1 MITLQL
7 HNIEKAYGEHAVLRG
22 IAFQVNRGE
31 RVGLVGSNG
40 AGKSTLLKIITGEE
54 TADGGQ
60 FHLAKEVKVGYL
72 SQKPEFSN
80 DAILH
85 NYLEQS
91 MGELCT
97 MQGEIADLEK
107 EMAAAARQG
116 QGDDSP
122 RLGALMERYGHLS
135 HLFEE
140 RDGYNM
146 EHRLRAV
153 ARGMGFGEAE
163 LERSLSSFSGGEKTR
178 AQLAS
183 LLLQEPELLLLD
195 EPTNNLDSEAV
206 EWLEN
211 TLSIWPG
218 ALIVVSHDRYFL
230 DRVANSVVLLDK
242 GVGRKYRGNYSD
254 YQLKRREE
262 EVAALKAYQK
272 QQAVME
278 KEQAFIRN
286 ATADERTKKQARSRE
301 KRLEKMTPLESSPVK
316 RNIKIKLGFAGR
328 SGNMVLALENVAKS
342 YGETTVFTKA
352 NLEINWG
359 DRVAVVGPNGAG
371 KTTLLRIITG
381 EESPTSGRV
390 KVGPA
395 VQIAYFDQEQ
405 RQLDLN
411 STPLESIM
419 DASGMDVRE
428 ARQYLGSFLFQ
439 GDDVFKKNG
448 ALSGGEISRLALAK
462 MGLVAGNF
470 LIMDEPTNHLDI
482 QGVEELELTLANYPG
497 TLLVVS
503 HDRYFVSRTAE
514 SILEVQGG
522 QVRLYQVD
530 YKEYREI
537 KAKEKIAAEGDA
549 ITESPAVGRASAA
562 KAGNHGKGT
571 LDKNPTIVHDGE
583 KTARRERQQQEKAER
598 QQMLARRRTH
608 RVLQQRLEAIEHE
621 IQGEEGKVAQLEERL
636 ADPSIYNCFSD
647 ARVVMEDL
655 QEARQKVE
663 SLYAEWEKAAALVE
677 ELPPL

>member
-1 MITLQL
+1 MITMQL
-7 HNIEKAYGEHAVLRG
+7 HNIEKAYGENAVLRG
-22 IAFQVNRGE
+22 VSLQVHRGE
-31 RVGLVGSNG
+31 RIGLVGSNG

-60 FHLAKEVKVGYL
+60 LHLAKEIKVGYL
-72 SQKPEFSN
+72 SQKPDFSS
-80 DAILH
+80 DAILY
-85 NYLEQS
+85 NYLVQS
-91 MGELCT
+91 MGELCA
-97 MQGEIADLEK
+97 MQGEIAHLEK

-122 RLGALMERYGHLS
+122 RLSALMERYGHLS
-135 HLFEE
+135 HIFEE
-140 RDGYNM
+140 LNGYNM

-153 ARGMGFGEAE
+153 AWGMGFGEAE

-211 TLSIWPG
+211 TLSMWRG

-242 GVGRKYRGNYSD
+242 GVSRTYRGNYSD
-254 YQLKRREE
+254 YLLKRRAEDE
-262 EVAALKAYQK
+262 AALKAYQK
-272 QQAVME
+272 QQSVVE
-278 KEQAFIRN
+278 KEQTFIRN

-301 KRLEKMTPLESSPVK
+301 KRLEKMASLEGSSGK

-328 SGNMVLALENVAKS
+328 SGKVVLTLENVAKS
-342 YGETTVFTKA
+342 YGETPVFREA

-359 DRVAVVGPNGAG
+359 DRIAVVGPNGAG

-390 KVGPA
+390 KVGA
-395 VQIAYFDQEQ
+395 TVQIAYFDQEQ

-411 STPLESIM
+411 STPLAAIM
-419 DASGMDVRE
+419 DASGMDMRD
-428 ARQYLGSFLFQ
+428 ARNYLGSYLFR
-439 GDDVFKKNG
+439 GDDVFKKNA

-482 QGVEELELTLANYPG
+482 QGVEELESTLANYPG

-503 HDRYFVSRTAE
+503 HDRYFVSRTAG
-514 SILEVQGG
+514 SIIEVQRGR
-522 QVRLYQVD
+522 VRLIQGGYE
-530 YKEYREI
+530 EYREI
-537 KAKEKIAAEGDA
+537 KAKEKVAAEDEA
-549 ITESPAVGRASAA
+549 ITGLQAVGRASAA
-562 KAGNHGKGT
+562 KDGMQGKGF
-571 LDKNPTIVHDGE
+571 LGKNQAPVQDGL
-583 KTARRERQQQEKAER
+583 KAARHERQQQEKAAR
-598 QQMLARRRTH
+598 QQTLAHRRKH
-608 RVLQQRLEAIEHE
+608 RVVQQRMDALEYE
-621 IQGEEGKVAQLEERL
+621 IQGEEEKVVQLEERL
-636 ADPSIYNCFSD
+636 ADPSIYDCFSD
-647 ARVVMEDL
+647 ARLVMNDL
-655 QEARQKVE
+655 QEARQKIE
-663 SLYAEWEKAAALVE
+663 YLYAEWEKTAALLE

>member
-1 MITLQL
+1 MITVQL
-7 HNIEKAYGEHAVLRG
+7 HNIEKAYGENAVLCG
-22 IAFQVNRGE
+22 VSLQVHRGE

-54 TADGGQ
+54 TADRGQ
-60 FHLAKEVKVGYL
+60 FHLAKDIKVGYL
-72 SQKPEFSN
+72 SQKPGFSN
-80 DAILH
+80 DAILY

-91 MGELCT
+91 MGDLCA
-97 MQGEIADLEK
+97 MRGEIAHLEK

-116 QGDDSP
+116 QGNDSP
-122 RLGALMERYGHLS
+122 RLGALLERYGHLS
-135 HLFEE
+135 HIFEE
-140 RDGYNM
+140 RNGYNI
-146 EHRLRAV
+146 EHRLRTV

-211 TLSIWPG
+211 TLSAWQG

-230 DRVANSVVLLDK
+230 DRVANSVALLDK
-242 GVGRKYRGNYSD
+242 GVSRTYRGNYSD
-254 YQLKRREE
+254 YQVKRREE
-262 EVAALKAYQK
+262 EAAALKAYQK
-272 QQAVME
+272 QQAVVE
-278 KEQAFIRN
+278 KEQTFIRN

-301 KRLEKMTPLESSPVK
+301 KRLEKMTPLKSSSGK
-316 RNIKIKLGFAGR
+316 HNIKIRLGFAGR
-328 SGNMVLALENVAKS
+328 SGKVVLTLENVAKS
-342 YGETTVFTKA
+342 YGETPVFREA

-390 KVGPA
+390 KVGPS
-395 VQIAYFDQEQ
+395 VRIAYFDQEQ

-411 STPLESIM
+411 STPLEAIM
-419 DASGMDVRE
+419 DASDMDMRE
-428 ARQYLGSFLFQ
+428 ARNYLGSYLFR
-439 GDDVFKKNG
+439 GDDVFKKNT

-482 QGVEELELTLANYPG
+482 QGVEELESTLANYPG

-503 HDRYFVSRTAE
+503 HDRYFVSRTAG
-514 SILEVQGG
+514 SIIEVQGG
-522 QVRLYQVD
+522 RVRLIQGGYE
-530 YKEYREI
+530 EYREI
-537 KAKEKIAAEGDA
+537 KAKEKVAVAGEV
-549 ITESPAVGRASAA
+549 ITGLQAVGRASAA
-562 KAGNHGKGT
+562 KDRIQGKGF
-571 LDKNPTIVHDGE
+571 LGKNPAPVHDGG
-583 KTARRERQQQEKAER
+583 KMARRERQQQEKAAR
-598 QQMLARRRTH
+598 QQMLAHRRKH
-608 RVLQQRLEAIEHE
+608 RALQQRLDALEHE
-621 IQGEEGKVAQLEERL
+621 IKGEEGKVVQLEESL
-636 ADPSIYNCFSD
+636 ADPSIYDCFSD
-647 ARVVMEDL
+647 ARLVMNDL
-655 QEARQKVE
+655 QGARQKIE
-663 SLYAEWEKAAALVE
+663 FLYAEWEKTAALLE